1 MRIMLDTNVLI
12 SAILFRSENL
22 SRLIEK
28 VVEDYTL
35 VLSTYV
41 VEELKSVVDRK
52 FLSKMKA
59 IEKFLTALSYELVY
73 SPENYDGTP
82 LFEIRDDKDYMV
94 LHTAILAD
102 VDILITGDKDFK
114 DVEIERPEIVTPK
127 EFLEKYHN

>member
-41 VEELKSVVDRK
+41 VDELKSVVDRK
-52 FLSKMKA
+52 FPSKMIA

-73 SPENYDGTP
+73 SPENYVGSP

-94 LHTAILAD
+94 LHTAIIAD

-114 DVEIERPEIVTPK
+114 DIEIERPEIVTPK
-127 EFLEKYHN
+127 EFLDKY

>member
-12 SAILFRSENL
+12 LAILFRSENL

-28 VVEDYTL
+28 VVKDYTL

-41 VEELKSVVDRK
+41 VEELKSVVERK
-52 FLSKMKA
+52 FPSKMKA
-59 IEKFLTALSYELVY
+59 IEKFLTALSCELVY

-82 LFEIRDDKDYMV
+82 LFEIRDEKDYMV

-114 DVEIERPEIVTPK
+114 DIEIERPEIVTPK
-127 EFLEKYHN
+127 EFLDKY

>member
-41 VEELKSVVDRK
+41 VDELKSVVDRK
-52 FLSKMKA
+52 FPGKMIA

-73 SPENYDGTP
+73 SPENYVDTP

-94 LHTAILAD
+94 LHTAIIAD
-102 VDILITGDKDFK
+102 VDILITGDKDFN
-114 DVEIERPEIVTPK
+114 DIEIERPEIVTPK
-127 EFLEKYHN
+127 EFLDKY

>member
-12 SAILFRSENL
+12 SAILFRSENP

-28 VVEDYTL
+28 VAEDYTL

-41 VEELKSVVDRK
+41 VEELKSVVYRK
-52 FLSKMKA
+52 FPSKMKA
-59 IEKFLTALSYELVY
+59 IEKFLTALSYELEY
-73 SPENYDGTP
+73 SPKNYDDTP

-102 VDILITGDKDFK
+102 IDVLITGDKDFK
-114 DVEIERPEIVTPK
+114 GIDIKRPEILTPK
-127 EFLEKYHN
+127 EFLEKY